1 MQDPTGMPTPS
12 APEAPQHRDK
22 SSIMGGVI
30 LITLGLLFLLA
41 NLIPDLDFGDL
52 WPILLIVI
60 GGGLLW
66 KSRQNS

>member
-1 MQDPTGMPTPS
+1 MQDPAGMPTTP
-12 APEAPQHRDK
+12 APPTPQRHDRN
-22 SSIMGGVI
+22 SIMGGIV
-30 LITLGLLFLLA
+30 LITLGVLFLIA
-41 NLIPDLDFGDL
+41 NLVPDLDFGDL